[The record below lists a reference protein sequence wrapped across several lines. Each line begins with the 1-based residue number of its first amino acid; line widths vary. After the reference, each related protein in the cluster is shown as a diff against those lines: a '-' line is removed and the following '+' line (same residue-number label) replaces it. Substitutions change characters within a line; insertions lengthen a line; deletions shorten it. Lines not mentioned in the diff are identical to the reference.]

1 MALETKLTQPVTEQQ
16 SPRNLHNTSHLFTTS
31 GKEEPQSPEDYE
43 MDEEVE
49 KELEGDGSVWVDG
62 AKAIG
67 QLNQLGFGWGLITK
81 QWDQQTSG
89 LGDLDEFGEDGGLRY
104 EEDDLLGTEEYDEWG
119 SMDSSEMKEEDEPHE
134 FSGERLGLGLLRKE
148 VESLTVALRETPA
161 SGEKGATPWTD
172 DDEEEEEGEGTRDRH
187 GRSREEVEGSGSGAE
202 QGNYEAAQGDGVV
215 DVGGDKEITWY
226 FTWK

>member
-104 EEDDLLGTEEYDEWG
+104 EED
-119 SMDSSEMKEEDEPHE
+119 EDEPHE

-161 SGEKGATPWTD
+161 SGEKGATPWTDDD